1 MIAQLVNKKK
11 VKGLWKMTQIA
22 GLAFAIPFEIAVGPF
37 IGYFI
42 GAYLRNKFGL
52 HRYIMYIFIL
62 MGFVASLVN
71 VAVTIEMMIKI
82 NKEKLNIKE
91 S

>member
-1 MIAQLVNKKK
+1 MTTLPVNKKT
-11 VKGLWKMTQIA
+11 VKGIWKMTQVA
-22 GLAFAIPFEIAVGPF
+22 GLAFAIPFEIAVGPL

-42 GAYLRNKFGL
+42 CAYLRNKFGL